1 MSSRETAFDMEL
13 LNQFDVNLLI
23 GQISYRKTA
32 EIYNYYHGYE
42 LQGSKER

>member
-1 MSSRETAFDMEL
+1 MSSGETAFDMEL
-13 LNQFDVNLLI
+13 LNRFDFNILI
-23 GQISYRKTA
+23 GQISYRQAA